1 LIPTPQQRILENQ
14 MLILEALSQLLIR
27 APQSSH
33 GPSLATLVMKLADA
47 QGRTQATIEDIERDR
62 R

>member
-1 LIPTPQQRILENQ
+1 MQTPQQRILANQ
-14 MLILEALSQLLIR
+14 SLIMEALSQLLLR
-27 APQSSH
+27 APQNN
-33 GPSLATLVMKLADA
+33 LAPLMMKLADA